1 MKAANSRSFEKSEFW
16 IVLYIRDMDR
26 PAFKNCPADNGP
38 STDFQR
44 VDFHEFVER
53 GRVTEI
59 GDLTVYVASLSID

>member
-1 MKAANSRSFEKSEFW
+1 MKAANSCSFEKSVFW
-16 IVLYIRDMDR
+16 IGLYICDMDR

-44 VDFHEFVER
+44 VGFHELIKR

-59 GDLTVYVASLSID
+59 GNLPVYVASLSID